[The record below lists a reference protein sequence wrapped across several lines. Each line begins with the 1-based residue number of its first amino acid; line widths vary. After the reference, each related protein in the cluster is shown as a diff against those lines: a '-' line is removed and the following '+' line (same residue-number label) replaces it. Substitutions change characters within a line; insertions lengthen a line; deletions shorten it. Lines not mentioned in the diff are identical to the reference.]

1 MGRVEVGHGV
11 TDMKDPITGVVSGLA
26 GPLFSLIDNLFTSD
40 EERAEAKRKLVE
52 MDQRGELAQIAVNM
66 KEADSEHLFVSGWRP
81 AVGWVCVAAF
91 GYTFVVQPFA
101 AFVALVAGMDK
112 ELIAALPDLDLGAM
126 MPVLLGM
133 LGLGAMRTY
142 EKKSGTN
149 KNR

>member
-1 MGRVEVGHGV
+1 MPIPAIVG
-11 TDMKDPITGVVSGLA
+11 GLA
-26 GPLFSLIDNLFTSD
+26 GPLFELVDDLFTSD
-40 EERAEAKRKLVE
+40 EEREAAKVRLLE
-52 MDQRGELAQIAVNM
+52 MEQKGELAQIAVNL

-91 GYTFVVQPFA
+91 GYTFVLQPFA
-101 AFVALVAGMDK
+101 SFIALAVGADKAFLD
-112 ELIAALPDLDLGAM
+112 ALPDLDLGAM

-142 EKKSGTN
+142 EKKNGAN

>member
-1 MGRVEVGHGV
+1 MVA
-11 TDMKDPITGVVSGLA
+11 PLVSALA
-26 GPLFSLIDNLFTSD
+26 GPLMGLIDDLFTSD
-40 EERAEAKRKLVE
+40 EEREAAKVKLLE
-52 MDQRGELAQIAVNM
+52 MEQKGELAQIAVNM

-91 GYTFVVQPFA
+91 AYTFVLQPFA
-101 AFVALVAGMDK
+101 AFVALAVGADK
-112 ELIAALPDLDLGAM
+112 ELLDALPDLDLGAM

-142 EKKSGTN
+142 EKKSGAN

>member
-1 MGRVEVGHGV
+1 MA
-11 TDMKDPITGVVSGLA
+11 DPITSVVSGVA
-26 GPLFSLIDNLFTSD
+26 GPLFGLIDSLFTSD
-40 EERAEAKRKLVE
+40 EERADAKRKLLE
-52 MDQRGELAQIAVNM
+52 MEQKGELAQIAVNM
-66 KEADSEHLFVSGWRP
+66 QEAKSEHLFVSGWRP

-91 GYTFVVQPFA
+91 AYGFILQPFA
-101 AFVALVAGMDK
+101 TFVAVVAGL
-112 ELIAALPDLDLGAM
+112 EVEIVQALPDLDLGSM